1 MIEKIQLVSNTVKRW
16 RTLQEISFK
25 ASAVSAA
32 TLLMATLLMT
42 SMTAALATVRIYD
55 DPGGQIGEYLAK
67 FKALRISGEHVVID
81 GTCASACTMLL
92 GAIPRNRICVTP
104 RATLVFHGAW
114 DPTPTGEV
122 NSTAGNQI
130 LWSKYPSDVRKWI
143 SRHGGLRSQLIYLQ
157 GPDLFAMYPL
167 CH

>member
-1 MIEKIQLVSNTVKRW
+1 MAYLAGD
-16 RTLQEISFK
+16 LFMK
-25 ASAVSAA
+25 ASMVSAA

-67 FKALRISGEHVVID
+67 FKALRISGDHVVID

-92 GAIPRNRICVTP
+92 GTIPRNRICVTP

-122 NSTAGNQI
+122 NSTAGNKI
-130 LWSKYPSDVRKWI
+130 LWSKYPSVVRKWI
-143 SRHGGLRSQLIYLQ
+143 SRHGGLRSQLIYLR